1 MSDHLQPSDQAVRH
15 QVLDPAQSWIVQA
28 PAGSG
33 KTGLL
38 IQRYLVLLGRADEP
52 EEVIAITFTRKA
64 SAEMRA
70 RVLQALAKAGQ
81 PSTNDFEQLTGELA
95 AAVLRRDAERGWGII
110 MNPGRLRI
118 QTIDSL
124 CVSLVRQMPVLSR
137 FGSPLQ
143 TTDDADSLYL
153 EAAQATIGQ
162 ISSNSA
168 VAQDARQLLVYLDN
182 DTARIE
188 TLLVDMLAHRDRW
201 LRYLYVRDRSTLEAG
216 LVRLRQEVSG
226 ALHHKVSQWPAALQE
241 ELVAVTRYAASSMA
255 VSHPASPI
263 AACETMTGIPGSQ
276 EEDVTVWQGIAT
288 MLLSQAG
295 EWRKKHTIDNGFPPG
310 DGKSGKEIAR
320 SWKKR
325 VEALVMAIGE
335 GEVCRQLLHETRLL
349 PPAGYTDAQW
359 QILQAMLRLLRHAV
373 AELKLV
379 FRSHG
384 MVDHT
389 EIAQAALHAL
399 GEADA
404 PTDLALSLDYGIRH
418 LLMDEFQDT
427 SVSQYE
433 LIRKLTA
440 GWEPGDGRSMFVV
453 GDPMQSVYRF
463 REAEVGLFLHARIA
477 GIGHIRLQSVS
488 LSANFR
494 SQRGIVDW
502 VNGVFSTIM
511 PAEENA
517 ATGAVPYSHSVAVH
531 EALDGEAV
539 TIHPF
544 YKKNDPAE
552 VATVVTLIRQIRL
565 TRPGD
570 TVALLVRNR
579 THLNDIVPLL
589 REAGLRFRALEIESL
604 QRRQIVQ
611 DLFALTRALI
621 HVSDRTGWLALLRAP
636 WCGLLLADIHA
647 LIMMG
652 NVAGNGQTTDRPGKP
667 DAGMADN
674 ADSAD
679 TGLTEPARTGQAVSE
694 RTVWELI
701 NDEQCASVVS
711 PDGYRRLSYL
721 REVMGECLHYRCRQ
735 PLRMTVETAWRV
747 LGGEACLGSAAER
760 EDAAAYFDYLE
771 ARETAGSV
779 MDLSAFEQGLTKL
792 YARPDPLADDTL
804 QVMTIHKAKGLEF
817 DHVIIPR
824 LSRLPR
830 RTGKRL
836 LVWMERPRAGFAAAG
851 QHHSFEA
858 DLLVAPLEETGAGK
872 DLLYAWL
879 GKLEYSRE
887 RLESERLLYVA
898 ATRAKQRLHLLG
910 SLERVADHDG
920 DTVVSPPPARS
931 LLARLWPVTSVQEQY
946 CLPLSASGGAVVPD
960 NRGNDKGTDEA
971 HTVQSGRF
979 MQRLVS
985 GWTLP
990 APLPD
995 VAWQGSREK
1004 VWRQDEV
1011 EFSWAGETARITGV
1025 IVHRWLQIIAR
1036 SAMKDW
1042 NPSRIKALYS
1052 VFGHQL
1058 EASGVRSDEIG
1069 IATGKVVAALVHSVS
1084 DPRGQWLLGP
1094 QQEAENEWRLTAM
1107 VAGVCTSLAID
1118 RTFRDVDGCY
1128 WVIDYK
1134 TSSHSGAG
1142 AEAFLDREQQRYRP
1156 QLDRY
1161 AAVMRMAG
1169 KSPVKCGLYFPLL
1182 QGWRE
1187 WRDDDPDDQ

>member
-1 MSDHLQPSDQAVRH
+1 MSDSSQTSDQVVRR

-38 IQRYLVLLGRADEP
+38 IQRYLVLLGCASEP
-52 EEVIAITFTRKA
+52 EEIIAITFTRKA
-64 SAEMRA
+64 SAEMRE

-81 PSTNDFEQLTGELA
+81 PATNEFEQLTGELA
-95 AAVLRRDAERGWGII
+95 AAVLRRDAERGWGIV
-110 MNPGRLRI
+110 MNPSRLRI

-124 CVSLVRQMPVLSR
+124 CASLVRQMPVVSR

-143 TTDDADSLYL
+143 TTDDAGNLYL

-162 ISSNSA
+162 ISSNGA
-168 VAQDARQLLVYLDN
+168 VAQDVRQLLVYLDN
-182 DTARIE
+182 DIARIE
-188 TLLVDMLAHRDRW
+188 ILLVDMLSHRNHWLRHLYARDRNK
-201 LRYLYVRDRSTLEAG
+201 LEAG
-216 LVRLRQEVSG
+216 RVHLRQEVSG
-226 ALHHKVSQWPAALQE
+226 ALHHRMSQWPAALRE
-241 ELVAVTRYAASSMA
+241 ELVAIAPYAAASMA
-255 VSHPASPI
+255 VNNPASSI
-263 AACETMTGIPGSQ
+263 AACGMMTGIPGSK
-276 EEDVTVWQGIAT
+276 EKDVIVWQGIAT
-288 MLLSQAG
+288 MLLSQKG
-295 EWRKKHTIDNGFPPG
+295 EWRKKHTTDNGFPVG
-310 DGKSGKEIAR
+310 HDKSGKEIAQ
-320 SWKKR
+320 SWRKR
-325 VEALVMAIGE
+325 VEALIAAISAGDE
-335 GEVCRQLLHETRLL
+335 FRQWLHETRSL
-349 PPAGYTDAQW
+349 PPAAYTDAQW
-359 QILQAMLRLLRHAV
+359 QILEAMLRLLRHAV

-399 GEADA
+399 GDADA

-418 LLMDEFQDT
+418 LLIDEFQDT

-440 GWEPGDGRSMFVV
+440 GWEPGDGRTMFVV

-463 REAEVGLFLHARIA
+463 REAEVGLFLHARAA
-477 GIGHIRLQSVS
+477 GIGHIRLQPVS

-502 VNGVFSTIM
+502 VNTVFSTIM
-511 PAEENA
+511 PVAEDT

-531 EALDGEAV
+531 EALGGDAV
-539 TIHPF
+539 SIHPF
-544 YKKNDPAE
+544 YRKNDPAE
-552 VATVVTLIRQIRL
+552 AATVTGLIRQIRL
-565 TRPGD
+565 TGPQD
-570 TVALLVRNR
+570 TVAVLVRSR

-604 QRRQIVQ
+604 WQRQIVQ

-621 HVSDRTGWLALLRAP
+621 HVSDRTAWLALLRAP

-652 NVAGNGQTTDRPGKP
+652 ASARNKETVDRCGKTGAGAAHSEEGGHPTE
-667 DAGMADN
+667 
-674 ADSAD
+674 SARNS
-679 TGLTEPARTGQAVSE
+679 TVSE

-701 NDEQCASVVS
+701 NDGQCASMVS
-711 PDGYRRLSYL
+711 PDGYRRLLFL
-721 REVMGECLHYRCRQ
+721 RKVMGECLRHRFRQ
-735 PLRMTVETAWRV
+735 PLRMTVEAAWRV
-747 LGGEACLGSAAER
+747 LGGEACLDSVAEQ
-760 EDAAAYFDYLE
+760 EDAAAYFGYLE
-771 ARETAGSV
+771 SHETAGSV
-779 MDLSAFEQGLTKL
+779 IDLSAFERGLTKL

-817 DHVIIPR
+817 DHVIIPG
-824 LSRLPR
+824 LSRQPGL
-830 RTGKRL
+830 TTKKL
-836 LVWMERPRAGFAAAG
+836 LAWMERPRLGFAADS
-851 QHHSFEA
+851 QHDRFEA
-858 DLLVAPLEETGAGK
+858 DLLLAPLEETGASK
-872 DLLYAWL
+872 DLTYAWL
-879 GKLEYSRE
+879 GKLEDKKE
-887 RLESERLLYVA
+887 HLESERLLYVA

-910 SLERVADHDG
+910 SLEMVTDHDG
-920 DTVVSPPPARS
+920 NTGVRPPPARS
-931 LLARLWPVTSVQEQY
+931 LLARLWPVASVEEQY
-946 CLPLSASGGAVVPD
+946 CLSPGACGAPVPD
-960 NRGNDKGTDEA
+960 NQGNDKKTDG
-971 HTVQSGRF
+971 VQEIQSDWLLR
-979 MQRLVS
+979 RLVP

-995 VAWQGSREK
+995 VAWQGPREK

-1011 EFSWAGETARITGV
+1011 EFSWAGETARVTGV
-1025 IVHRWLQIIAR
+1025 IVHRWLQMIAR

-1042 NPSRIKALYS
+1042 NPSRIEALRS

-1058 EASGVRSDEIG
+1058 EASGVRNDEIG
-1069 IATGKVVAALVHSVS
+1069 IATGKVIAALVHCVS
-1084 DPRGQWLLGP
+1084 DQRGQWLLGP
-1094 QQEAENEWRLTAM
+1094 QQEAENELRLTAM

-1142 AEAFLDREQQRYRP
+1142 VEVFLDREQQRYRA

-1161 AAVMRMAG
+1161 AAVMRMTG

-1182 QGWRE
+1182 RGWRE
-1187 WRDDDPDDQ
+1187 WHDDDPDDQ